1 MQSLRFAFY
10 CLACS
15 HVNSVIF
22 FFLFCSIIDFLM
34 VKQYYFKYC
43 PFICIFKVSSL
54 LSPSWPKHVA
64 QSSKFCHPVDLS
76 PRWHRSHSAAVKR
89 GNFPVGQSQFCPRG
103 AHCSR
108 RRPLL
113 SSSSFNGVQ
122 PALAQSS
129 PPARD
134 DWTHRATRR
143 RPPTKQSQRRA
154 VSSPAGRYVYRPAVD
169 RVVARR
175 KAYITS
181 VTLCRSYCCA
191 R

>member
-1 MQSLRFAFY
+1 
-10 CLACS
+10 
-15 HVNSVIF
+15 
-22 FFLFCSIIDFLM
+22 M

-154 VSSPAGRYVYRPAVD
+154 VSSPAGRYVYRQSTALWPGEKPVSHLS
-169 RVVARR
+169 RCVVRIVTHDKTYRR
-175 KAYITS
+175 RRDD
-181 VTLCRSYCCA
+181 VG
-191 R
+191 